1 MTVVQVLSL
10 LLAVA
15 CAVIIAFAAGI
26 AAYCAGSN
34 LAHALLVGGGAA
46 GTALG
51 IYLAAMAAYR

>member
-15 CAVIIAFAAGI
+15 CAVIIAFVAGI
-26 AAYCAGSN
+26 AAYCAGSG

-46 GTALG
+46 STALC
-51 IYLAAMAAYR
+51 IYLAAITAYQ